1 MDDPTAI
8 TRIKQ
13 GDPHGLEI
21 LVTRYQVKAISSAF
35 LVLHDQE
42 LSEEVVQ
49 EAFVRM
55 VEKIEQFD
63 ERRPFAPW
71 FFRIVLNE
79 AVKLAR
85 QQNRLTSLEEEPD
98 DPIQHLAGC
107 LVDPNLP
114 PEKATE
120 IRQSKAMIW
129 AALKRLP
136 PEQRA
141 VVVMR
146 YYLEMPEADMANQ
159 MDRPVSTIKWW
170 LRAARDRLATL
181 LRASRYFEDRG

>member
-1 MDDPTAI
+1 M
-8 TRIKQ
+8 
-13 GDPHGLEI
+13 
-21 LVTRYQVKAISSAF
+21 
-35 LVLHDQE
+35 
-42 LSEEVVQ
+42 
-49 EAFVRM
+49 
-55 VEKIEQFD
+55 
-63 ERRPFAPW
+63 
-71 FFRIVLNE
+71 
-79 AVKLAR
+79 
-85 QQNRLTSLEEEPD
+85 
-98 DPIQHLAGC
+98 
-107 LVDPNLP
+107 
-114 PEKATE
+114 E